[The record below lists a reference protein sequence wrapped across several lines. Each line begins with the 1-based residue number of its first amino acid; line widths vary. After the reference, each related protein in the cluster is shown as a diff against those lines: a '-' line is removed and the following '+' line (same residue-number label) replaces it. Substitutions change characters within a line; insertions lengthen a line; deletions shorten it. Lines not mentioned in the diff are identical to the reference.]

1 MSTVITAPPATAEAQ
16 QPGAGLRWE
25 RPALAGLLVL
35 TACLYLV
42 GLTRNGWANDFYAAA
57 VQAGTKSWKAFFF
70 GSFDS
75 SNFITVDKTPAS
87 LWVMELSA
95 RVFGFNQWS
104 VLVPQSVE
112 GVLSV
117 WVLYATVKR
126 WFGVWAGLIA
136 GLVLALTPVAVLMFR
151 FNNPDSLLVLLMVV
165 AAYAL
170 VRAVENG
177 RTRWLLLC
185 GAVLGFAFLA

>member
-1 MSTVITAPPATAEAQ
+1 VSTVITAPTTVEVQ
-16 QPGAGLRWE
+16 QPGPGRRWE
-25 RPALAGLLVL
+25 LPALAGLLVL
-35 TACLYLV
+35 TAVLYLV

-75 SNFITVDKTPAS
+75 SNFITVDKTPGS
-87 LWVMELSA
+87 LWVMDLSA
-95 RVFGFNQWS
+95 RLFGFNQWS

-151 FNNPDSLLVLLMVV
+151 YNNPDSLLVLLMVV
-165 AAYAL
+165 AA
-170 VRAVENG
+170 
-177 RTRWLLLC
+177 
-185 GAVLGFAFLA
+185 